1 MGDADNDQF
10 ARPLSSHCCCH
21 LASWFL
27 YLPGSLWLGSFKGRV
42 RYVEARS
49 TQLPALGPP
58 SPSIYIYIIGG
69 RSRCSVEKSSSC
81 HCSTWKFLNP
91 CIPKLAPRALDI
103 WKTLARTSPPQLQR
117 LVYLSQPGPLP
128 AKRMPG
134 KIVGLQC
141 RFWYAAS
148 QYASM
153 VRKAYLYVHVY
164 TCIYIYMI
172 LTLLHT

>member
-58 SPSIYIYIIGG
+58 SPSIYTYIYTHIIGG

-103 WKTLARTSPPQLQR
+103 WKTLARTSASTASALGVSLATGTSSCQED
-117 LVYLSQPGPLP
+117 
-128 AKRMPG
+128 AWE
-134 KIVGLQC
+134 IVGLQC

-164 TCIYIYMI
+164 TCVYIYMCI
-172 LTLLHT
+172 